1 MRKIQRRR
9 RGTHL
14 AGSPGSQGRRNA
26 LPLAQPHPR
35 KRLFALLWQIRLVGM
50 PTEAVS
56 DLRLS
61 SVSLATP
68 SSSPR
73 NESPR
78 ALFVRTVLAPCTF
91 SSPRRSPPRASLD
104 PEVRRTRNKTSPA
117 YRDSERRVRR
127 QSKPMF
133 ARHESLPLIP
143 RHAFLIHG
151 SAIKCHSKQPEF
163 SNIQN
168 SNRR

>member
-35 KRLFALLWQIRLVGM
+35 KRLFALLWQIRPVRI
-50 PTEAVS
+50 PIEAVS
-56 DLRLS
+56 NLRLP
-61 SVSLATP
+61 SVSLVAP

-73 NESPR
+73 NESPC

-104 PEVRRTRNKTSPA
+104 SEVRWTRNKTALRSGPQIAAPKGGSEGNRSKCLPA
-117 YRDSERRVRR
+117 TNHYHS
-127 QSKPMF
+127 
-133 ARHESLPLIP
+133 SLAT
-143 RHAFLIHG
+143 HF
-151 SAIKCHSKQPEF
+151 
-163 SNIQN
+163 
-168 SNRR
+168 